1 MGMGECRLCNK
12 DKIYFLVKA
21 EGLNGMGLNPK
32 CDITTKHVNERDIE
46 EVFPESSKVQ
56 NHQYPIAFR
65 H

>member
-1 MGMGECRLCNK
+1 M
-12 DKIYFLVKA
+12 KA